1 MNIIISL
8 FAAKNTA
15 GKMLRIRVLS
25 LSNRFTFSR
34 LLSSTQTSHASSAC
48 PAEEQQSLG
57 NAARPFSEIPTPGGA
72 IPFLGH
78 LSLLRKF
85 GNGDDMTKVSREL
98 FKEFGPI
105 VRLKTPCKYELRYL
119 A

>member
-1 MNIIISL
+1 
-8 FAAKNTA
+8 
-15 GKMLRIRVLS
+15 MLRIQVLS
-25 LSNRFTFSR
+25 LSPRFTLFRS
-34 LLSSTQTSHASSAC
+34 LSTTPVAGYASSAC

-85 GNGDDMTKVSREL
+85 GNLEDTFKVSKEL
-98 FKEFGPI
+98 FNEFGSI
-105 VRLKTPCKYELRYL
+105 VRLKTPGKF
-119 A
+119 